1 MNKKEVMNS
10 KDNISISW
18 QTIQIDVINE
28 SNKHIL
34 ILMCLSKRTLDTYI
48 VLTALTLINM
58 AIVH

>member
-34 ILMCLSKRTLDTYI
+34 ILTCLSKRTLDTYI